1 MSTPSQPAGRPPV
14 TREVSDRLVKAVLC
28 VLVGVVVSVVAL
40 IILTPRRPPPPASPA
55 QPDQAIIDRVGVVSP
70 SYARTTA
77 GALLNEP
84 LAQILVYV
92 DARPASGSIES
103 YTTHAA
109 STWNV
114 GNERADNGLV
124 LFVFPDVRIA
134 RVEVGYGL
142 EGTLPDARVRQLLE
156 SALVPGLARG
166 DYEVGLDTFLA
177 AVRQEMRND
186 ATLHAATVDG
196 HARADFSLAV
206 FKRFPSLLRLTW
218 FRFGEEGTEGRIGIM
233 VFAVVIA
240 GVLAFGVALV
250 VNTLWRLVTLPGNL
264 ANARSAPAG
273 TTTRRQGG
281 PPTAVLRSLQV
292 LEGIKLF
299 EIVMGIGGVVFCAV
313 VLMLVLSL
321 VENNLTR
328 KGRYSGAGAAITWPA
343 APPR

>member
-166 DYEVGLDTFLA
+166 DYEVGLDNVSPFDRKCAQPPFGACVQHAVSAPVVANGKQIERLA
-177 AVRQEMRND
+177 AQRMEWMG
-186 ATLHAATVDG
+186 DG
-196 HARADFSLAV
+196 ENLRAV
-206 FKRFPSLLRLTW
+206 
-218 FRFGEEGTEGRIGIM
+218 
-233 VFAVVIA
+233 
-240 GVLAFGVALV
+240 
-250 VNTLWRLVTLPGNL
+250 LVTIC
-264 ANARSAPAG
+264 NARSTPKARSSGRSATFARTSSWP
-273 TTTRRQGG
+273 G
-281 PPTAVLRSLQV
+281 P
-292 LEGIKLF
+292 F
-299 EIVMGIGGVVFCAV
+299 
-313 VLMLVLSL
+313 
-321 VENNLTR
+321 
-328 KGRYSGAGAAITWPA
+328 AISKT
-343 APPR
+343 